1 MSAMGCV
8 VLASIKAR
16 IESGERA
23 EDVIPFSLDCPDHE
37 DYIELLYYAKQV
49 ITDERRLS
57 EIEQIL
63 ARELENVSR

>member
-1 MSAMGCV
+1 MSAQGCA

-23 EDVIPFSLDCPDHE
+23 EDVIPFSLDCPDYQ

-49 ITDERRLS
+49 ITDVRRWN
-57 EIEQIL
+57 EINQIW
-63 ARELENVSR
+63 AREMENVSR